1 MKFKPAIILRTR
13 KDLITALEQKGL
25 PRSTP
30 SLNQFEA
37 NGIIKFPRF
46 GLKRGQNGFDRLYT
60 DKEIEEI
67 VIKISTYAESKPT
80 FGNK

>member
-13 KDLITALEQKGL
+13 KDLVSALAEEGL

-30 SLNQFEA
+30 SLLQFEA
-37 NGIIKFPRF
+37 EKVIKYPRF
-46 GLKRGQNGFDRLYT
+46 GIKRGQNGFDRLYT
-60 DKEIEEI
+60 DSEI
-67 VIKISTYAESKPT
+67 AEAVQNIRMHSVNRQS